1 MYEELDKRILA
12 AVKRKNNP
20 IYDIFV
26 INESNRIADEMGRN
40 AFRVTDDR
48 LQSLRKRNLIQ
59 WFTKAEDPDRCG
71 GWRLTEHITLAV
83 RKMMEIGKETT
94 TGLALAD
101 KQIPPGVT
109 RQDACI
115 WTQDS
120 DGTWNTSCSKKW
132 EFIEGGPT
140 DNEMHFCHHCGGEL
154 ISEPFSEDLEP
165 D

>member
-1 MYEELDKRILA
+1 MRKNMNLQTWAEWVGEIDSITGGGIVELFADKTGKGMVI
-12 AVKRKNNP
+12 AVKWSQNGKP
-20 IYDIFV
+20 MEYGYAISMLEMKSMYLVVQPCVLD
-26 INESNRIADEMGRN
+26 RITHE
-40 AFRVTDDR
+40 
-48 LQSLRKRNLIQ
+48 
-59 WFTKAEDPDRCG
+59 
-71 GWRLTEHITLAV
+71 V
-83 RKMMEIGKETT
+83 RKMMEIGKEAT

-101 KQIPPGVT
+101 KQIHPGVT
-109 RQDACI
+109 RQDVCI

-120 DGTWNTSCSKKW
+120 DGTWNTSCSKTW